1 MSDFT
6 NLSDCMAQAASVSR
20 KKTTSALERR
30 RSTVQ
35 TNSWDR
41 YRILFP
47 HSILEQF
54 STEFGQCETADK
66 AGDNCM
72 IPDKRL
78 LEISRRVWPAT
89 AVFANMQHV
98 EQVLHQQ
105 ALYNQYQKGEP
116 ITFEEFLRFFQNFF
130 ELTKELHPNWGYD
143 DEFTFQ
149 VEMRFKELANDQ
161 NKIKCSQIFDVLSGV
176 GQVLGQDEQKQVLSQ
191 IKNMEDGSG
200 LMDLRK
206 FMQLLRR
213 VDDLWEFTERKD
225 EIRIIDETEY
235 SEQDL
240 DNLRQLFQ
248 AFAVQDPTDTRRMF
262 LSVGQCRDML
272 RGIGLTIDMEKTQ
285 QLKAILRPFFNDHE
299 LVDFVGFC
307 RAIRVME
314 KQNFANIGT
323 VMNSK
328 SKDGAPIDVASIKR
342 SFFQRKAMSTSSM
355 NMSP

>member
-130 ELTKELHPNWGYD
+130 ELTKELHPNWGL
-143 DEFTFQ
+143 TAAPTQ
-149 VEMRFKELANDQ
+149 ARVTIPKTRPSGKK
-161 NKIKCSQIFDVLSGV
+161 NKK
-176 GQVLGQDEQKQVLSQ
+176 QK
-191 IKNMEDGSG
+191 
-200 LMDLRK
+200 
-206 FMQLLRR
+206 
-213 VDDLWEFTERKD
+213 
-225 EIRIIDETEY
+225 
-235 SEQDL
+235 
-240 DNLRQLFQ
+240 
-248 AFAVQDPTDTRRMF
+248 
-262 LSVGQCRDML
+262 
-272 RGIGLTIDMEKTQ
+272 
-285 QLKAILRPFFNDHE
+285 
-299 LVDFVGFC
+299 
-307 RAIRVME
+307 
-314 KQNFANIGT
+314 
-323 VMNSK
+323 NSK
-328 SKDGAPIDVASIKR
+328 NKSKTEKR
-342 SFFQRKAMSTSSM
+342 KRKNSKKQQRKTT
-355 NMSP
+355 